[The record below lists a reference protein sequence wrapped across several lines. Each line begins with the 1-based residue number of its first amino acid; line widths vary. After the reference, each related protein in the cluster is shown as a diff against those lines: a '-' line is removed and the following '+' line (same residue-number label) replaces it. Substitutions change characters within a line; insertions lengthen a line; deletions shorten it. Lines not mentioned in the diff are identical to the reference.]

1 MDWRALQRE
10 SKKARWESTAR
21 ADREIKKGKRS
32 ELTGPFGAVEIS
44 RELPNIAGFRRK
56 TGANRVC

>member
-10 SKKARWESTAR
+10 SKKARWESTTR

-32 ELTGPFGAVEIS
+32 KLTGPFGAVEIS
-44 RELPNIAGFRRK
+44 RELAKYCRFQEKNWS
-56 TGANRVC
+56 